1 MQNALLP
8 NSKFWVF
15 FPSNFTSLSASAA
28 VYEIFLLTFRA
39 WLRFIPARF
48 LYYPS
53 VWTPFGFQLVSE
65 KLDSSRFSPGLPS
78 RSRTRHAV
86 ISHHLH
92 FHHSAPSSSLLLFPS
107 VCLFW
112 CMCVCVNV
120 CLFLFMFVYVG
131 CFGRSG
137 VDCFCLFGG
146 QPTSVGDTHMN
157 LGNFLSTRS
166 WIFVFFPNLVF
177 ECTFCF
183 RNDTVVRVLARAQL
197 ETRMQARSSY
207 FSPFAVPFQHSQ
219 TICWHISCFQPQ
231 WISQVKCS
239 HLTTVHTSPGSN
251 FYGLPLFSILVWGF
265 NIFWCHHKRRPSYFY
280 FYFGD

>member
-1 MQNALLP
+1 MAQIY
-8 NSKFWVF
+8 S
-15 FPSNFTSLSASAA
+15 SS
-28 VYEIFLLTFRA
+28 
-39 WLRFIPARF
+39 F

-53 VWTPFGFQLVSE
+53 VRTSFGFQLVSE

-166 WIFVFFPNLVF
+166 WIFVFFSKPGIWMHLLLS
-177 ECTFCF
+177 ERHCCKSACTSTV
-183 RNDTVVRVLARAQL
+183 RNENASEIELFFSICCAVSAFSDHLLA
-197 ETRMQARSSY
+197 Y
-207 FSPFAVPFQHSQ
+207 FMLP
-219 TICWHISCFQPQ
+219 
-231 WISQVKCS
+231 
-239 HLTTVHTSPGSN
+239 TTVN
-251 FYGLPLFSILVWGF
+251 F
-265 NIFWCHHKRRPSYFY
+265 PS
-280 FYFGD
+280 